1 MMFSVGKDWAVVIV
15 FLLAI
20 PVATVLEAFWI
31 SRRTGASIAR
41 SLFYSFTTN
50 LFSTVIGFFVT
61 FIIFGIILAMAWD
74 GSIERVPASEVS
86 LWFALITAVTFPLV
100 LLIIAKRVGGAT
112 FHLPLNRPWIF
123 SIISSLL
130 YYAVIL
136 GFPAFVIFVI

>member
-1 MMFSVGKDWAVVIV
+1 
-15 FLLAI
+15 
-20 PVATVLEAFWI
+20 
-31 SRRTGASIAR
+31 
-41 SLFYSFTTN
+41 
-50 LFSTVIGFFVT
+50 
-61 FIIFGIILAMAWD
+61 MAWD

-100 LLIIAKRVGGAT
+100 LLIIAKRVGRAT